1 MMKEKRT
8 KEKTMKT
15 AWLVLKIILTVIGVV
30 LLPFVG
36 IVTIVSLSFSGFWG
50 ITVILGLFLFPMLL
64 PLLWLEKRKTYLIV
78 YGSLLLCFGILVG
91 TQVGINV
98 YNDSITI
105 DVAPNINPHEYL
117 PFDEESK
124 IVRLDSQTL
133 SFDGLPPEELPIID
147 GATAAFPVYSAFV
160 NAVYPETTKLYD
172 GVFEYNNT
180 VGGYHLLAQKK
191 TDLFIGAY
199 PSEEQIAFAEENG
212 TAYAYTQI
220 GYEAFVFFVH
230 KDNPIESL
238 TLEQIKG
245 IYSGKITNWQEV
257 GGHDEKIVPFQRN
270 EGSGSQSMFLRLM
283 GDTPVLE
290 PDTKTQIGGMG
301 EIIEEVADYKNKST
315 SIGFSFRYYVEGMI
329 KNPDIKMIA
338 VNGVAPTKENIKN
351 GTYAIIAPVYAVTYE
366 GNPKKSVGQLIEW
379 ILSEEGQYIINETGY
394 VGIGE

>member
-117 PFDEESK
+117 PFDENSG

-133 SFDGLPPEELPIID
+133 SFDGLPAEELPIID

-199 PSEEQIAFAEENG
+199 PSREQIAFAEENG
-212 TAYAYTQI
+212 TTYAYTQI

-238 TLEQIKG
+238 TLDQIKG
-245 IYSGKITNWQEV
+245 IYSGEITNWQEV
-257 GGHDEKIVPFQRN
+257 GGEDAEIVPFQRN

-301 EIIEEVADYKNKST
+301 EVIEEVADYKNKST

>member
-1 MMKEKRT
+1 
-8 KEKTMKT
+8 MKT

-50 ITVILGLFLFPMLL
+50 ITVILGLFLFSMLL

-105 DVAPNINPHEYL
+105 DVAPNINPHDYL

-133 SFDGLPPEELPIID
+133 SFDGLPAEELPIID

-199 PSEEQIAFAEENG
+199 PSREQIAFAEENG
-212 TAYAYTQI
+212 TTYAYTQI

-230 KDNPIESL
+230 KDNPIENL
-238 TLEQIKG
+238 TLDQIKG

-257 GGHDEKIVPFQRN
+257 GGEDAEIVPFQRN

-301 EIIEEVADYKNKST
+301 EVIEEVADYKNKST

>member
-1 MMKEKRT
+1 
-8 KEKTMKT
+8 MKT

-36 IVTIVSLSFSGFWG
+36 IVTLVSLSFSGFWG

-117 PFDEESK
+117 PFDENSG

-133 SFDGLPPEELPIID
+133 SFDGLPAEELPIID

-199 PSEEQIAFAEENG
+199 PSREQIAFAEENG
-212 TAYAYTQI
+212 TTYAYTQI

-238 TLEQIKG
+238 TLDQIKG
-245 IYSGKITNWQEV
+245 IYSGEITNWQEV
-257 GGHDEKIVPFQRN
+257 GGEDAEIVPFQRN

-301 EIIEEVADYKNKST
+301 EVIEEVADYKNKST

>member
-1 MMKEKRT
+1 MT
-8 KEKTMKT
+8 KSD
-15 AWLVLKIILTVIGVV
+15 LILKIILTVLCVIAFPYAALFTI
-30 LLPFVG
+30 LLLGFG
-36 IVTIVSLSFSGFWG
+36 GMWGVTIVLCVL
-50 ITVILGLFLFPMLL
+50 VI
-64 PLLWLEKRKTYLIV
+64 PLLIPVIWLKKRKVYLIGFGA
-78 YGSLLLCFGILVG
+78 YLLCCVLLIG

-117 PFDEESK
+117 PFDENSG

-133 SFDGLPPEELPIID
+133 SFDGLPAEELPTID

-199 PSEEQIAFAEENG
+199 PSREQIAFAEENG
-212 TAYAYTQI
+212 TTYAYTQI

>member
-1 MMKEKRT
+1 MT
-8 KEKTMKT
+8 KSD
-15 AWLVLKIILTVIGVV
+15 LILKIILTVLCVIAFPYAALFTILLLGFGGMWGVTIFLCVLVIPLLIPVIWLKKRKVYLIGFGAYLLCCV
-30 LLPFVG
+30 LL
-36 IVTIVSLSFSGFWG
+36 I
-50 ITVILGLFLFPMLL
+50 
-64 PLLWLEKRKTYLIV
+64 
-78 YGSLLLCFGILVG
+78 G

-117 PFDEESK
+117 PFDENSG

-133 SFDGLPPEELPIID
+133 SFDGLPAEELPTID

-199 PSEEQIAFAEENG
+199 PSREQIAFAEENG
-212 TAYAYTQI
+212 TTYAYTQI

-245 IYSGKITNWQEV
+245 IYSGEITNWQEV

-301 EIIEEVADYKNKST
+301 EVIEEVADYKNKST

>member
-1 MMKEKRT
+1 MT
-8 KEKTMKT
+8 KSD
-15 AWLVLKIILTVIGVV
+15 LILKIILTVLCVIAFPYAALFTI
-30 LLPFVG
+30 LLLGFG
-36 IVTIVSLSFSGFWG
+36 GMWGVTIVLCVL
-50 ITVILGLFLFPMLL
+50 VI
-64 PLLWLEKRKTYLIV
+64 PLLIPVIWLKKRKVYLIGFGA
-78 YGSLLLCFGILVG
+78 YLLCCVLLIG

-117 PFDEESK
+117 PFDENSG

-133 SFDGLPPEELPIID
+133 SFDGLPAEELPTID

-199 PSEEQIAFAEENG
+199 PSREQIAFAEENG
-212 TAYAYTQI
+212 TTYAYTQI

-301 EIIEEVADYKNKST
+301 EVIEEVADYKNKST